1 VADFPHLT
9 GEGREAIYRGLM
21 QAAGLADDDA
31 PRVSPAG
38 VPLLIGNTATRDWL
52 RSFDLI
58 A

>member
-1 VADFPHLT
+1 
-9 GEGREAIYRGLM
+9 M

>member
-9 GEGREAIYRGLM
+9 AEGRGAEWARLLG
-21 QAAGLADDDA
+21 AAGLAADDA
-31 PRVSPAG
+31 PQLSPAG